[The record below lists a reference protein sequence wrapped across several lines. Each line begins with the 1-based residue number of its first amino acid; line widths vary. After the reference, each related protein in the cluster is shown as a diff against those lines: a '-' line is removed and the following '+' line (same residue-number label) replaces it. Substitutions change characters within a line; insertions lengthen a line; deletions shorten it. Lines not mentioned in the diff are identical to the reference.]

1 MLPNNEYTIYKFRI
15 KQFIDEM
22 TKRDADRA
30 FKLLPSLLCMHEKS
44 FSRLVNTKADST
56 YEPSADK
63 ILKLASFFNCT
74 PYEIYYNPPQKVTIK
89 DIYIHQNK
97 ELIKDLSL
105 KPIQS

>member
-30 FKLLPSLLCMHEKS
+30 FKLLPLLLNMHEKS
-44 FSRLVNTKADST
+44 FSRLVNTKADSA

-74 PYEIYYNPPQKVTIK
+74 PYDLYYNPPQKLTIE
-89 DIYIHQNK
+89 DIYIQQNK
-97 ELIKDLSL
+97 EIIESLNL